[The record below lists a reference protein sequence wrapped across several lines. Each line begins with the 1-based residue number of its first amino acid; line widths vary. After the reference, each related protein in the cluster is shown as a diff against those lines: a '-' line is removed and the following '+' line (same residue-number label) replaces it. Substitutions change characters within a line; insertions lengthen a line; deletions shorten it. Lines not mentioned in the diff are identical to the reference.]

1 LRARKHMKLHAVD
14 QDVRSRREQKL
25 YCRFGKRF
33 LDLALTIPALL
44 LLSPVMAL
52 VALLVR
58 LNLGSPV
65 LFQHR
70 RPGIRGRPFILMK
83 FRTMT
88 DARDANGELLPDE
101 QRITQFG
108 QTLRHTSLDELPE
121 LINVLTGDMSLVG
134 PRPLLMSYLDRYTR
148 EQMRRHDVLPGI
160 TGLAQVSGRN
170 NLSWEEKFAL
180 DVWYVDHRSL
190 WLDIK
195 VLANT
200 VRAVLGG
207 EGVSAPG
214 FLSAPEF
221 LGHAAHDSDRAADG
235 HSVNPKSLVSKTDV
249 PDQHV
254 KDT

>member
-1 LRARKHMKLHAVD
+1 MHTKLHAVHR
-14 QDVRSRREQKL
+14 DVRSRWDQEL
-25 YCRFGKRF
+25 YCSFGKRL
-33 LDLALTIPALL
+33 LDLTLTVPALL
-44 LLSPVMAL
+44 LLSPVMAA

-58 LNLGSPV
+58 LKLGSPV
-65 LFQHR
+65 LFRHR
-70 RPGIRGRPFILMK
+70 RPGIGRRPFILLK

-101 QRITQFG
+101 RRITQFG

-121 LINVLTGDMSLVG
+121 LINVLAGDMSLVG

-190 WLDIK
+190 WLDTKI
-195 VLANT
+195 LAMT
-200 VRAVLGG
+200 FRAVLGG
-207 EGVSAPG
+207 EGVSARG
-214 FLSAPEF
+214 CVSAPEF
-221 LGHAAHDSDRAADG
+221 LGIAAHDGDHATAGD
-235 HSVNPKSLVSKTDV
+235 SVESKSKSTARR
-249 PDQHV
+249 
-254 KDT
+254 T

>member
-1 LRARKHMKLHAVD
+1 MKLDAVD

-33 LDLALTIPALL
+33 LDLALTVPALL
-44 LLSPVMAL
+44 LLSPVMAV

-65 LFQHR
+65 LFQHQ
-70 RPGIRGRPFILMK
+70 RPGIGGRPFILMK

-88 DARDANGELLPDE
+88 DARYANGELLPDE

-121 LINVLTGDMSLVG
+121 LINV
-134 PRPLLMSYLDRYTR
+134 LDRYTR

-195 VLANT
+195 VLAMT

-214 FLSAPEF
+214 SLSAPEF
-221 LGHAAHDSDRAADG
+221 LGHAAHDSDSATAG
-235 HSVNPKSLVSKTDV
+235 HSVNPKSLVSKTEV

-254 KDT
+254 NDT